1 MPKSLSP
8 IHPGEI
14 IKEEILKPLDLSVR
28 QLSAALSLTPAR
40 VNEIILGRRGITADT
55 ALRLAQFLGN
65 SAEFWLNLQS
75 AYELRIARNSSEKQ
89 IAREVKR
96 HTAAA

>member
-1 MPKSLSP
+1 MPKSLPP

-14 IKEEILKPLDLSVR
+14 IKEEILEPLNLSVR
-28 QLSAALSLTPAR
+28 QLSAALSVTPAR
-40 VNEIILGRRGITADT
+40 LNDIVLGRRGITADT
-55 ALRLAQFLGN
+55 ALRLAQFIGN

-75 AYELRIARNSSEKQ
+75 SYELRVARNASEKQ

-96 HTAAA
+96 HTVAA